1 MTNRVM
7 TISAVLIALAGSA
20 FAEMPADEG
29 FQGIAVPLERSV
41 LRVGTVPIWEQ
52 LAGLDA
58 AERANA
64 RIELACEGRLAR
76 EIEAL
81 WNAGDYDAALALFP
95 ELNPQD
101 VGIAWQTPIP
111 APETDW
117 ETDVLVS
124 TRDSVKEM
132 ELDATQTGNRLFCF
146 LRYEGDGNVNKWSGN
161 ISTDGGA
168 TWAETY
174 TWGANYEL
182 PCISTVIVDSHAYIG
197 FPRGVAHNQAF
208 LYRLRTSDGVRV
220 NFPDGGTYFT
230 AGVTGAGDTITELAL
245 ASNEQT
251 NSSRLYVAYTT
262 NDEQLRVVAC
272 VTSNFDTVGFNNEP
286 GDVAC
291 GLDVEWNDYPSAHPL
306 VFSYVRND
314 NKVRVCGFDMVG
326 DIDMLYSGSQTS
338 SNTYTALAIKDDTVM
353 VMFDQ
358 QRTSVT
364 QARYL
369 VQYGDGAQ
377 WYVGGLGDTA
387 LGFSRSG
394 AATGRWEDG
403 VAVAYWQYPQTGHG
417 VAYRW
422 RNYRGTWDPPTYMQD
437 GNTYS
442 AYLPSVERVASGA
455 HGIVFL
461 RAVGSKRAYFDRT
474 DWTGIAER
482 PGRPEPMQQPVV
494 ATFVRGI
501 LNLRGDAR
509 ATMHDASGRKVM
521 DLTPGANP
529 VKGLNAGVY
538 FVRRAADQAT
548 AKVIINR

>member
-1 MTNRVM
+1 MTNKVM
-7 TISAVLIALAGSA
+7 TIGAVIIALAGA
-20 FAEMPADEG
+20 VFAEMPADEG
-29 FQGIAVPLERSV
+29 FQGITVPLERPA
-41 LRVGTVPIWEQ
+41 LRVGTVPVWEQ
-52 LAGLDA
+52 LARLDA
-58 AERANA
+58 ADRANA
-64 RIELACEGRLAR
+64 RIELAYEGGLAR

-81 WNAGDYDAALALFP
+81 WNAGDCDAALTLFP

-101 VGIAWQTPIP
+101 VGITWHTPIQ

-117 ETDVLVS
+117 GVDVLVS
-124 TRDSVKEM
+124 SRDSVKEM
-132 ELDATQTGNRLFCF
+132 ELEATQVGNHVFCF
-146 LRYEGDGNVNKWSGN
+146 LRYEGDGHTNHWSGN

-168 TWAETY
+168 HWNETY
-174 TWGANYEL
+174 TWYANYEI
-182 PCISTVIVDSHAYIG
+182 PCISTVIVDNHAYIG
-197 FPRGVAHNQAF
+197 FPRGSAHNQAF

-220 NFPDGGTYFT
+220 DFPSGGSYFT

-251 NSSRLYVAYTT
+251 SSNRIYVAYCT
-262 NDEQLRVVAC
+262 NDEALRVVGFA
-272 VTSNFDTVGFNNEP
+272 TDDFDTFDFNNEP

-291 GLDVEWNDYPSAHPL
+291 GLDIEWNEFPSAHPL

-314 NKVRVCGFDMVG
+314 NKVRVCGYDMG
-326 DIDMLYSGSQTS
+326 TNIDTLWGGSMLS
-338 SNTYTALAIKDDTVM
+338 SNTYTALAIKDDTVT

-369 VQYGDGAQ
+369 VQYGDGTQ
-377 WYVGGLGDTA
+377 WFQGGLGDTT

-394 AATGRWEDG
+394 DATGRWGDG

-422 RNYRGTWDPPTYMQD
+422 RDYVGGWDPATYMQD
-437 GNTYS
+437 ANTYS

-461 RAVGSKRAYFDRT
+461 GFGSGGRAYFDRT
-474 DWTGIAER
+474 DWTGITER
-482 PGRPEPMQQPVV
+482 PGRPEPMERPVV
-494 ATFVRGI
+494 VTFVRGI
-501 LNLRGDAR
+501 LNLRGDSP
-509 ATMHDASGRKVM
+509 ATMHDATGRKVM
-521 DLTPGANP
+521 DLVPGDNP

-538 FVRRAADQAT
+538 FVQRAAGEST
-548 AKVIINR
+548 AKVIISH

>member
-1 MTNRVM
+1 MTKRVL
-7 TISAVLIALAGSA
+7 TIGAVVIALAGTA

-29 FQGIAVPLERSV
+29 FQGIAVPLERPA
-41 LRVGTVPIWEQ
+41 LRVGTVPVWEW
-52 LAGLDA
+52 LAGFDA
-58 AERANA
+58 ADRANA
-64 RIELACEGRLAR
+64 RIELACEGGLAR

-81 WNAGDYDAALALFP
+81 WNAGDCDAALALFP

-101 VGIAWQTPIP
+101 VGIAWHTPIP

-117 ETDVLVS
+117 GTDVLVS
-124 TRDSVKEM
+124 ARDSVEEM
-132 ELDATQTGNRLFCF
+132 ELEATQVGNHVFCF
-146 LRYEGDGNVNKWSGN
+146 LRYEGDGVVNKWSGN

-174 TWGANYEL
+174 TWGAGYEI

-197 FPRGVAHNQAF
+197 YPRGIAHNQAF

-220 NFPDGGTYFT
+220 NFPDGSSYFT
-230 AGVTGAGDTITELAL
+230 AGVVSGGDTITELAL

-251 NSSRLYVAYTT
+251 SSDRIYVAYTT
-262 NDEQLRVVAC
+262 NNEQLRVVGFA
-272 VTSNFDTVGFNNEP
+272 TDDFDTFDFNNEP
-286 GDVAC
+286 GDVEC
-291 GLDVEWNDYPSAHPL
+291 GLDIEWNDLPSGHPL
-306 VFSYVRND
+306 IFSYVRSD
-314 NKVRVCGFDMVG
+314 NRVRVYGYDMVG
-326 DIDMLYSGSQTS
+326 DLDALFAGSQTS
-338 SNTYTALAIKDDTVM
+338 SNTYTALAVKDDTVM

-369 VQYGDGAQ
+369 VQYGDGTQ
-377 WYVGGLGDTA
+377 WYQDGLGDTT

-394 AATGRWEDG
+394 AATGRWGDG

-422 RNYRGTWDPPTYMQD
+422 RNYRGSWDPATYMQD

-455 HGIVFL
+455 HGIVFFH
-461 RAVGSKRAYFDRT
+461 AVGGRRAYFDRT
-474 DWTGIAER
+474 DWTGITER
-482 PGRPEPMQQPVV
+482 PGRPEPVERPVV

-509 ATMHDASGRKVM
+509 ATLHDATGRKVM
-521 DLTPGANP
+521 DLVPGDNP

-538 FVRRAADQAT
+538 FVQRAADEFT
-548 AKVIINR
+548 AKVIISH